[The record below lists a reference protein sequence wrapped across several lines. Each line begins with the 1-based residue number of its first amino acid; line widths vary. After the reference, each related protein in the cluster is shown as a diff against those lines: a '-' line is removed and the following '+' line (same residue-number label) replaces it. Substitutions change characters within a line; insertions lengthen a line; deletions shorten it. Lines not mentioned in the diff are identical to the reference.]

1 MLGSTAAPTGEDH
14 RHHHPEPAHEATVA
28 SGPVI
33 GRCDSCGRDDEE
45 LTAVHRIYATPES
58 WEAPAT
64 VQRLDEVEHWCFAC
78 LSHYPH
84 ERVDESA

>member
-1 MLGSTAAPTGEDH
+1 MLRSAAAAGGEDH
-14 RHHHPEPAHEATVA
+14 RDHRPEPAHEATVA

-33 GRCDSCGRDDEE
+33 GRCESCGRDDEE
-45 LTAVHRIYATPES
+45 LTAVHRVYATPES

-84 ERVDESA
+84 ERVDAG

>member
-1 MLGSTAAPTGEDH
+1 
-14 RHHHPEPAHEATVA
+14 
-28 SGPVI
+28 
-33 GRCDSCGRDDEE
+33 
-45 LTAVHRIYATPES
+45 VHRIYATPES

-84 ERVDESA
+84 ERVDEVG

>member
-1 MLGSTAAPTGEDH
+1 MLDLVQPLDGGRRLP
-14 RHHHPEPAHEATVA
+14 RL
-28 SGPVI
+28 

-45 LTAVHRIYATPES
+45 LTSVHRIYATPES

-84 ERVDESA
+84 ERVDEGG